1 MSATLKAKERKEFTS
16 SAKRRIRLEGG
27 VPAVIYGKSVESKAV
42 ALDGL
47 ELLKTLREEGRNAV
61 INIELDG
68 KKHSVMLN
76 ELQKDFMK
84 NEITHADFL
93 VVNMDNELEAQ
104 VPVHLTGESK
114 GVKEGGVL
122 QQPHFELTV
131 KAKPADLP
139 QSIDVDVSEL
149 DINDTLT
156 VGDLKENR
164 NYTIT
169 HEDEEVIA
177 SVLPPRKEE
186 VIDSGEQQESEEAQ
200 TADEA
205 NSTEESE

>member
-1 MSATLKAKERKEFTS
+1 MSATLQAKERKEFTS
-16 SAKRRIRLEGG
+16 SAKRHIRLEGR
-27 VPAVIYGKSVESKAV
+27 VPAIIYGKSVDSKAV

-47 ELLKTLREEGRNAV
+47 ELLKTIREEGRNAV

-84 NEITHADFL
+84 NEIIHADFI
-93 VVNMDNELEAQ
+93 VVNMDDELEAQ
-104 VPVHLTGESK
+104 VPVHLTGEAK

-139 QSIDVDVSEL
+139 QSIDVDVSEM

-156 VGDLKENR
+156 VGDLKESR
-164 NYTIT
+164 KYTIS
-169 HEDEEVIA
+169 HEDDELIA

-186 VIDSGEQQESEEAQ
+186 VIDSGEQQESDDPE
-200 TADEA
+200 TADGA
-205 NSTEESE
+205 DSTEESE